1 MKIVFLDIDGV
12 MNSEIY
18 YKSINTKVKD
28 WDRFKPE
35 AVKLLKQLLDEFNA
49 KIVITSSWR
58 FGAKELLIKELTKS
72 GLKKYL
78 HKNWKTAMLQGG
90 ERGKEIRLW
99 LENNSGIEN
108 YVIFDDAETML
119 EEQSQ
124 NFIRT
129 NISNGLEMEHY
140 IRAREILIN
149 D

>member
-12 MNSEIY
+12 LNSEVY
-18 YKSINTKVKD
+18 YKSVNTKVKD

-35 AVKLLKQLLDEFNA
+35 AVRLLKQLLDETNA
-49 KIVITSSWR
+49 KIVIISSWR

-72 GLKKYL
+72 GLKRYL
-78 HKNWKTAMLQGG
+78 HKNWKTPMLYGG

-99 LENNSGIEN
+99 IDNNSGIEN
-108 YVIFDDAETML
+108 YVIFDDAEMML
-119 EEQSQ
+119 EEQLP

-129 NISNGLEMEHY
+129 NISDGLEMEHY
-140 IRAREILIN
+140 IRAREILMN